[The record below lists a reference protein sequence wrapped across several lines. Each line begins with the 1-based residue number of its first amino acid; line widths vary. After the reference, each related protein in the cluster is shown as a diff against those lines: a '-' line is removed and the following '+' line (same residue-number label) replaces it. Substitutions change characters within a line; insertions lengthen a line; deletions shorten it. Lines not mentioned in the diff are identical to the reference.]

1 LAQFL
6 LYYIIET
13 KTKIKNIKKIMKT
26 VKEMSNVE
34 LVETLNVMEAID
46 SPEAKKLAK
55 DIKAEQAR
63 REEEREAARK
73 AAEERKKAEEAKREA
88 EAAKSEDELVEKQ
101 KSVLGKCY
109 KKVFYDTN
117 YLMPTIHYTVYYKV
131 TGVYD
136 DKAVVSFVKVYNH
149 SEMVSRAITFV
160 NINDLLD
167 KTEKYETITRK
178 EFANQYN
185 LAKSS
190 FEDITD
196 VLKRAF
202 AWF

>member
-1 LAQFL
+1 
-6 LYYIIET
+6 
-13 KTKIKNIKKIMKT
+13 MKT

-34 LVETLNVMEAID
+34 LIETLNVMEAID

-73 AAEERKKAEEAKREA
+73 AAEERKKAEETKRAA

-117 YLMPTIHYTVYYKV
+117 YLMPAIHYTVYYKV
-131 TGVYD
+131 IGVYD

-149 SEMVSRAITFV
+149 SDMVSRAITFV

>member
-1 LAQFL
+1 
-6 LYYIIET
+6 
-13 KTKIKNIKKIMKT
+13 MKT

-34 LVETLNVMEAID
+34 LVETLNVMEVID
-46 SPEAKKLAK
+46 SPEAKKLA
-55 DIKAEQAR
+55 DEIKAEKAR
-63 REEEREAARK
+63 REAEQEEKRK
-73 AAEERKKAEEAKREA
+73 AEEESKKAEEAKREA

-109 KKVFYDTN
+109 KKVFYDTD
-117 YLMPTIHYTVYYKV
+117 YLMPTVHYTVYYKV
-131 TGVYD
+131 IGVYD

-178 EFANQYN
+178 EFTEQYN

-190 FEDITD
+190 FDDIAD
-196 VLKRAF
+196 VFKRAF
-202 AWF
+202 AWL

>member
-1 LAQFL
+1 M

-131 TGVYD
+131 IGVYD

-149 SEMVSRAITFV
+149 SDMVSRAITFV
-160 NINDLLD
+160 DINDLLD

>member
-1 LAQFL
+1 M
-6 LYYIIET
+6 
-13 KTKIKNIKKIMKT
+13 KK
-26 VKEMSNVE
+26 VSEMSNVE
-34 LVETLNVMEAID
+34 LNETLKVMETID
-46 SPEAKKLAK
+46 SPEAKRLVE

-63 REEEREAARK
+63 REAEREAARK
-73 AAEERKKAEEAKREA
+73 AEEERKKAEEAKREA

-136 DKAVVSFVKVYNH
+136 DKAVVSFVKVYDH
-149 SEMVSRAITFV
+149 SEMVSRAVTFV

-167 KTEKYETITRK
+167 KSEKYETITRK
-178 EFANQYN
+178 EFTEQYN
-185 LAKSS
+185 SAKSS
-190 FEDITD
+190 FEDIVD
-196 VLKRAF
+196 IVKRMS

>member
-1 LAQFL
+1 
-6 LYYIIET
+6 
-13 KTKIKNIKKIMKT
+13 MKT
-26 VKEMSNVE
+26 VKEMNNAE
-34 LVETLNVMEAID
+34 LIETLNVMEVID
-46 SPEAKKLAK
+46 SPEAKKLA
-55 DIKAEQAR
+55 DEIKAEKAR
-63 REEEREAARK
+63 REAEQEAKRK
-73 AAEERKKAEEAKREA
+73 AEEDRKKAEDAKREA

-109 KKVFYDTN
+109 KKVFYDTD
-117 YLMPTIHYTVYYKV
+117 YLMPTVHYTVYYKV
-131 TGVYD
+131 IGVYD

-178 EFANQYN
+178 EFTEQYN

-190 FEDITD
+190 FDDIAD
-196 VLKRAF
+196 VFKRAF
-202 AWF
+202 AWL

>member
-1 LAQFL
+1 
-6 LYYIIET
+6 
-13 KTKIKNIKKIMKT
+13 MKT
-26 VKEMSNVE
+26 VKEMSNAE
-34 LVETLNVMEAID
+34 LIETLNVMEVID
-46 SPEAKKLAK
+46 SPEAKKLA
-55 DIKAEQAR
+55 DEIKAEKAR
-63 REEEREAARK
+63 REAEQEAKRK
-73 AAEERKKAEEAKREA
+73 AEEESKKAEEAKREA

-109 KKVFYDTN
+109 KKVFHDTDW
-117 YLMPTIHYTVYYKV
+117 LPSVHYTVYYKV
-131 TGVYD
+131 IGVYD

-178 EFANQYN
+178 EFTEQYN

-190 FEDITD
+190 FDDIAD
-196 VLKRAF
+196 VFKRAF
-202 AWF
+202 AWL

>member
-1 LAQFL
+1 
-6 LYYIIET
+6 
-13 KTKIKNIKKIMKT
+13 MKT

-34 LVETLNVMEAID
+34 LIETLNVMEVID
-46 SPEAKKLAK
+46 SPEAKKLAA

-63 REEEREAARK
+63 REAEQEAKRK
-73 AAEERKKAEEAKREA
+73 AEEDRKKAEDAKREA

-109 KKVFYDTN
+109 KKVFYDTD
-117 YLMPTIHYTVYYKV
+117 YLMPPIHYTVYYKV
-131 TGVYD
+131 IGVYD

-178 EFANQYN
+178 EFTEQYN

-190 FEDITD
+190 FDDIAD
-196 VLKRAF
+196 VFKRAF
-202 AWF
+202 AWL

>member
-1 LAQFL
+1 
-6 LYYIIET
+6 
-13 KTKIKNIKKIMKT
+13 MKT

-34 LVETLNVMEAID
+34 LIETLNVMEAID

-55 DIKAEQAR
+55 DIKSEQAR

-73 AAEERKKAEEAKREA
+73 AAEERKKAEEAKRAA

-131 TGVYD
+131 IGVYD

-149 SEMVSRAITFV
+149 SDMVSRAITFV

>member
-1 LAQFL
+1 
-6 LYYIIET
+6 
-13 KTKIKNIKKIMKT
+13 MKT

-34 LVETLNVMEAID
+34 LIETLNVMEVID
-46 SPEAKKLAK
+46 SPEAKKLA
-55 DIKAEQAR
+55 DEIKAEKAR
-63 REEEREAARK
+63 REAEQEAKRK
-73 AAEERKKAEEAKREA
+73 AEEESKKAEEAKREA

-109 KKVFYDTN
+109 KKVFYDTD

-131 TGVYD
+131 IGVYD
-136 DKAVVSFVKVYNH
+136 DNAVVSFVKVYDH
-149 SEMVSRAITFV
+149 SEMVSRAISFV

-178 EFANQYN
+178 EFTEQYN

-190 FEDITD
+190 FDDIAD
-196 VLKRAF
+196 VFKRAF
-202 AWF
+202 AWL

>member
-1 LAQFL
+1 
-6 LYYIIET
+6 
-13 KTKIKNIKKIMKT
+13 MKT
-26 VKEMSNVE
+26 VKEMSNAE
-34 LVETLNVMEAID
+34 LIETLNVMEAID
-46 SPEAKKLAK
+46 SPEAKKLAE

-63 REEEREAARK
+63 REAEAEAKRK

-88 EAAKSEDELVEKQ
+88 DAMQAEDKLVEKQ

-117 YLMPTIHYTVYYKV
+117 YLRPTVHYTVYYKV

-136 DKAVVSFVKVYNH
+136 DKAVVSFVKVYDH
-149 SEMVSRAITFV
+149 SEMVSRAITF
-160 NINDLLD
+160 ISIDDLLD

-178 EFANQYN
+178 EFTEQYN
-185 LAKSS
+185 SAKSS
-190 FEDITD
+190 FEDIAD
-196 VLKRAF
+196 VFKRAF

>member
-1 LAQFL
+1 
-6 LYYIIET
+6 
-13 KTKIKNIKKIMKT
+13 MKT

-34 LVETLNVMEAID
+34 LIETLNVMEAID

-131 TGVYD
+131 IGVYD

-160 NINDLLD
+160 DINDLLD

>member
-1 LAQFL
+1 
-6 LYYIIET
+6 
-13 KTKIKNIKKIMKT
+13 MKT
-26 VKEMSNVE
+26 VKEMSIME
-34 LVETLNVMEAID
+34 LKETLNVMEAID
-46 SPEAKKLAK
+46 SPEAKKLAE

-63 REEEREAARK
+63 RTAEEVAKRK
-73 AAEERKKAEEAKREA
+73 AAEEREKAEEAQRDA
-88 EAAKSEDELVEKQ
+88 DAMQSEDVLVEKQ

-117 YLMPTIHYTVYYKV
+117 YLMPTVHYTVYYKV

-160 NINDLLD
+160 NINDLLN
-167 KTEKYETITRK
+167 KTEKYEVITRK
-178 EFANQYN
+178 EFTEQYN
-185 LAKSS
+185 SAKSS
-190 FEDITD
+190 FEDIAD
-196 VLKRAF
+196 VFKRAF

>member
-1 LAQFL
+1 
-6 LYYIIET
+6 
-13 KTKIKNIKKIMKT
+13 MKT

-46 SPEAKKLAK
+46 SPEAKKLAE

-63 REEEREAARK
+63 RTAEREAARK
-73 AAEERKKAEEAKREA
+73 AEEERKKVEEAKREA
-88 EAAKSEDELVEKQ
+88 EAAQAEDKLVEKQ

-117 YLMPTIHYTVYYKV
+117 YLMPTVHYTVYYKV

-136 DKAVVSFVKVYNH
+136 DKAVVSFIKVYDH
-149 SEMVSRAITFV
+149 SDMVSRAITFV
-160 NINDLLD
+160 GINELLD
-167 KTEKYETITRK
+167 KSKKYETITRK
-178 EFANQYN
+178 EFTEQYN
-185 LAKSS
+185 SAKSS
-190 FEDITD
+190 FEDIAD
-196 VLKRAF
+196 VFKRAF